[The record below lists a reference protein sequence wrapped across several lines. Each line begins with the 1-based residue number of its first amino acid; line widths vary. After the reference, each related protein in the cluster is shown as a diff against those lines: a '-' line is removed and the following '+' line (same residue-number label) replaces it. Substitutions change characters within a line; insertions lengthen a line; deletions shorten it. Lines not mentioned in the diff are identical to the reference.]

1 MNNVIF
7 DSRSV
12 TPSKVI
18 CIGLNY
24 VDHINELGNELPH
37 EPVIFIKPNSSI
49 SNELY
54 FDSIDPIHYEG
65 EICFIIKDNQLAGV
79 GFGLDLTKRELQEK
93 LRAKGLPWEKCK
105 AFNHAALFSEFVP
118 FKKDISQL
126 SLKLTINDVTVQ
138 QGGVELMV
146 FKPDFL
152 LNDITK
158 SFKLEDGD
166 IIMTGT
172 PMGVG
177 AFSQGDTFVGQIF
190 NGEEILA
197 EQHWQV
203 R

>member
-7 DSRSV
+7 GSKSV
-12 TPSKVI
+12 TPSKII

-24 VDHINELGNELPH
+24 VDHINELGNELPL

-54 FDSIDPIHYEG
+54 YDPVDPIHYEG
-65 EICFIIKDNQLAGV
+65 EIAFIIEDNQLAGV

-93 LRAKGLPWEKCK
+93 LRAKSLPWEKCK

-118 FKKDISQL
+118 FNKDISAL
-126 SLKLTINDVTVQ
+126 SLKLTINDITVQ

-146 FKPDFL
+146 FKPEYL
-152 LNDITK
+152 LNDILK
-158 SFKLEDGD
+158 SFMLEDGD

-177 AFSQGDTFVGQIF
+177 AFSQGDQFIGQIF
-190 NGEEILA
+190 DADERLI